1 MHEFLKTFSYFPAR
15 DIAIL
20 EKTFNE
26 EPYRGG
32 IINELFIDLNSLK
45 KRFDII
51 TKTHGNNFFYY
62 TSKIGDNLYHQCGAF
77 YLFDPSANEAMSLIK
92 NTHKKVILD
101 ACASPGGKTIKL
113 ALENPD
119 SLIISNEISFSRYK
133 VLKENIER
141 MGLKNVIATN
151 HSLDFFL
158 NDFKNYFDIVILD
171 APCSGSG
178 MYRKQKEVL
187 LDWSM
192 DKVYRLSKLQKE
204 LIDIAANLI
213 TPSGQLIYSTCSFS
227 KEEDEDV
234 KDYFLNKHQ
243 NFSSIKV
250 NADECYFSLDD
261 FNSIHFL
268 PSRFAGEGH
277 YLAMFKNNSVDEKR
291 LNKVE
296 FNKTSRYKI
305 NDEDYMLDHYFT
317 FYNKLS
323 TSHIG
328 VKVNSKQEKS
338 TYSYAYGRAYGYEKV
353 VDLKDEN
360 LAKKFMH
367 GEEIDYQFNDFQ
379 NKEILVKYN
388 ELRLGFGKASGNKI
402 KNYIP
407 KRVRLMKI

>member
-1 MHEFLKTFSYFPAR
+1 MSKRF
-15 DIAIL
+15 
-20 EKTFNE
+20 FNE
-26 EPYRGG
+26 FKSM
-32 IINELFIDLNSLK
+32 NNSL
-45 KRFDII
+45 II
-51 TKTHGNNFFYY
+51 PPLYGSSLNVFSKMA
-62 TSKIGDNLYHQCGAF
+62 TSLAGK
-77 YLFDPSANEAMSLIK
+77 MSLIK

-250 NADECYFSLDD
+250 NADECYFSLDE
-261 FNSIHFL
+261 SISSPCINF
-268 PSRFAGEGH
+268 FAK
-277 YLAMFKNNSVDEKR
+277 FSS
-291 LNKVE
+291 
-296 FNKTSRYKI
+296 F
-305 NDEDYMLDHYFT
+305 
-317 FYNKLS
+317 
-323 TSHIG
+323 
-328 VKVNSKQEKS
+328 KS
-338 TYSYAYGRAYGYEKV
+338 TTFSYPYAR
-353 VDLKDEN
+353 
-360 LAKKFMH
+360 
-367 GEEIDYQFNDFQ
+367 
-379 NKEILVKYN
+379 
-388 ELRLGFGKASGNKI
+388 
-402 KNYIP
+402 P
-407 KRVRLMKI
+407 